1 MGFNLTPQ
9 KKLVSVNQKL
19 GNTAITQQQATSREI
34 FDTIA
39 YGTTTTNYSFFS
51 DFSNKGVFETNLT
64 TNKLDSQESM
74 VVNEIILT
82 QERGAASITNFL
94 QGHTKFNLFIGNQRV
109 IKDFD
114 FAFNASESFSFFPIF
129 QVAADGFS
137 ISIPC
142 ITSIAIPPQT
152 SILATVET
160 ENSSAAASGT
170 DYGLKLT
177 LKGYGTL
184 FNPSTSL

>member
-9 KKLVSVNQKL
+9 RKLVGVNEKL
-19 GNTAITQQQATSREI
+19 GNFAITQQQATSREI

-39 YGTTTTNYSFFS
+39 YTTTSTNYTFFE
-51 DFSNKGVFETNLT
+51 DFSNKGIFETNLT

-94 QGHTKFNLFIGNQRV
+94 VAHTKFNLYVGNQRV

-114 FAFNASESFSFFPIF
+114 FAFSASESFSFFPIF
-129 QVAADGFS
+129 QTAADGYS
-137 ISIPC
+137 VSVPA
-142 ITSIAIPPQT
+142 ITSIVIPPQT
-152 SILATVET
+152 SIRATIEAET
-160 ENSSAAASGT
+160 SSGAASPANA
-170 DYGLKLT
+170 GLKLT